1 MKKEYITRSGDSR
14 VIGNDGKFVNVDA
27 EAREKAAR
35 QAEHAAQKAPVKS
48 TTKAAKTNISASD
61 DAATKDQ

>member
-1 MKKEYITRSGDSR
+1 MKKQFITRSGDSR
-14 VIGNDGKFVNVDA
+14 VIGKDGKSVNVDA

-35 QAEHAAQKAPVKS
+35 QAEQAAQKAAGKPVK
-48 TTKAAKTNISASD
+48 KPAKTDTSASD